1 MRDLARIN
9 RIQGLIH
16 NIWLNYPDVRYHQL
30 IYGLKSNYFRAKGYN
45 TKNKEDWYADW
56 FYFEDSDW
64 EEFLINFK
72 GFE

>member
-16 NIWLNYPDVRYHQL
+16 NIWLQHPDLRYGQLLINLYAYYDYYKGFARTNY
-30 IYGLKSNYFRAKGYN
+30 YN
-45 TKNKEDWYADW
+45 I
-56 FYFEDSDW
+56 EDSDW